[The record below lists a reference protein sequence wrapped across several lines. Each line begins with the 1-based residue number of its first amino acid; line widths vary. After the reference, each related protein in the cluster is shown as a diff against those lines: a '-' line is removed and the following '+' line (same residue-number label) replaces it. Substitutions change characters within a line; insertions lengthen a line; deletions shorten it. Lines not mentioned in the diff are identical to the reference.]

1 MESEKPFLVWICIL
15 RVRTGPEERVNP
27 QLVVR
32 LSGSDYVGEVLQDSL
47 ERSGCIGDSLG
58 KEHLRSSI
66 EFH

>member
-1 MESEKPFLVWICIL
+1 MESETPFLVWIYIL
-15 RVRTGPEERVNP
+15 RVHTGPEERVNP
-27 QLVVR
+27 QLIVR
-32 LSGSDYVGEVLQDSL
+32 LSGSNYVGEVLQDSL

>member
-1 MESEKPFLVWICIL
+1 MESEKPFLVW
-15 RVRTGPEERVNP
+15 VRTGPEERVNP

-47 ERSGCIGDSLG
+47 ERLGCIGDSLG

>member
-1 MESEKPFLVWICIL
+1 MDLHSKGL
-15 RVRTGPEERVNP
+15 RRRLWPEERVNP